1 MSRSKPKPPTGV
13 ARRGIDAPTMNLRW
27 SEPARIIAA
36 LLLGAAFGA
45 LVPAGAGI
53 GTLTAGAAVAFVG
66 DLFLRLLQMIVVPL
80 VATSIITSVARLGRD
95 HAFARLGLKT
105 VTYFAATTLLAATLG
120 LLVMNIARP
129 GDVPPDAS
137 AKLRAS
143 VPESIG
149 EVGAA
154 LDKNSAGDLA
164 DVVRRAVPPNIVAAM
179 SDNREMLAVIFFA
192 LLFGFFSGRLPDG
205 RREAF
210 QGFWESANDVML
222 AITHGIMRVAPVGIF
237 ALIAR
242 TVQQSG
248 GAVLG
253 PLALFFA
260 FVAGALAFH
269 MFVTLAALMRA
280 FGGFRPWRHYR
291 AMSPA
296 LLTAFC
302 TASSSATLPVTLECL
317 EKNAKVSPRIAG
329 FVAPLG
335 ATVNMDG
342 TALYE
347 CAVVMF
353 IAQLYGISLDVS
365 QQVLVVVLALLTS
378 VGVAGIPAASL
389 VAIVII
395 LQAVGLPLEA
405 VAIVMATDRILD
417 MMRTAVNVFGDTCGA
432 AIIARSEGERIYP

>member
-1 MSRSKPKPPTGV
+1 MKNP
-13 ARRGIDAPTMNLRW
+13 W
-27 SEPARIIAA
+27 SEPFRILAA
-36 LLLGAAFGA
+36 LLAGAAFGA
-45 LVPAGAGI
+45 LVPAAAGLGA
-53 GTLTAGAAVAFVG
+53 LTVGATVGFVG

-95 HAFARLGLKT
+95 HAFARLGWKT
-105 VTYFAATTLLAATLG
+105 VIFFATTTLLASILG
-120 LLVMNIARP
+120 MLVFNVVQP
-129 GDVPPDAS
+129 GKVSPEVS
-137 AKLRAS
+137 AALRAT
-143 VPESIG
+143 VPGNVG
-149 EVGAA
+149 EVREELTG
-154 LDKNSAGDLA
+154 KSTGDLA
-164 DVVRRAVPPNIVAAM
+164 DVIRRAVPVNIFAAM

-210 QGFWESANDVML
+210 QGFWENANDVML
-222 AITHGIMRVAPVGIF
+222 AITHAIMRVAPIGIF

-242 TVQQSG
+242 TVQESG
-248 GAVLG
+248 GAAFG
-253 PLALFFA
+253 PLALFFVC
-260 FVAGALAFH
+260 VAGALLFH
-269 MFVTLAALMRA
+269 LFVTLAIIMRV
-280 FGGFRPWRHYR
+280 FGGFRPWAHYR
-291 AMSPA
+291 AMAPA
-296 LLTAFC
+296 LLTAFS

-335 ATVNMDG
+335 STVNMDG

-347 CAVVMF
+347 CAVVLF
-353 IAQLYGISLDVS
+353 IAQLYGVSLDFS

-405 VAIVMATDRILD
+405 IAIIMATDRILD
-417 MMRTAVNVFGDTCGA
+417 MMRTAVNVFGDSCGA
-432 AIIARSEGERIYP
+432 AVIARSEGEPVYDAATL

>member
-1 MSRSKPKPPTGV
+1 MKNHWSDPVRIFIALVIGV
-13 ARRGIDAPTMNLRW
+13 
-27 SEPARIIAA
+27 
-36 LLLGAAFGA
+36 AFGA
-45 LVPAGAGI
+45 LVPATFGYGTFTIGAVI
-53 GTLTAGAAVAFVG
+53 TFAG

-80 VATSIITSVARLGRD
+80 VFTSIVTSVARLGSD

-105 VTYFAATTLLAATLG
+105 IAYFAVTTLLAAVVG
-120 LLVMNIARP
+120 LVIFNAVQP
-129 GDVPPDAS
+129 GKVSPEVS
-137 AKLRAS
+137 AALRAS
-143 VPESIG
+143 VPESVAKANENISG
-149 EVGAA
+149 
-154 LDKNSAGDLA
+154 KSTGDLA
-164 DVVRRAVPPNIVAAM
+164 DVIRRTVPPNIIAAM

-242 TVQQSG
+242 TVQESG
-248 GAVLG
+248 SAALG

-260 FVAGALAFH
+260 CVAGGLAFH
-269 MFVTLAALMRA
+269 MFVTLAAMMRV
-280 FGGFRPWRHYR
+280 FGGFHPWAHYK
-291 AMSPA
+291 AMAPA
-296 LLTAFC
+296 LLTAFS
-302 TASSSATLPVTLECL
+302 TASSSATLPVTIECL
-317 EKNAKVSPRIAG
+317 EKNATVSLRVAG

-353 IAQLYGISLDVS
+353 IAQLYGVSLDLS
-365 QQVLVVVLALLTS
+365 QQVLIVVLALLTS

-405 VAIVMATDRILD
+405 IAIVMATDRILD
-417 MMRTAVNVFGDTCGA
+417 MMRTAVNIFGDSCGA
-432 AIIARSEGERIYP
+432 AIIARTEGENIYDLAPKA